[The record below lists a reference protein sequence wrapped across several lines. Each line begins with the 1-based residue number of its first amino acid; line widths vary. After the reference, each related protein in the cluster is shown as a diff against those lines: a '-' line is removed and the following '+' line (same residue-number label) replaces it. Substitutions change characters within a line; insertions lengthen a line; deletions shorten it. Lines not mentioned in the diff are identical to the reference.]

1 MASGQAAKGNGGVL
15 IPGGIKE
22 MCGHG
27 TKRLGLVVGLGRVG
41 CWPNM
46 MILKSFCN
54 LDDFMI
60 PNSIF
65 CESGRYHVC
74 PADCSFPGAGR
85 ETKTV
90 RPVPFT
96 TEEKKTFGKIKT
108 LWKVKEG

>member
-1 MASGQAAKGNGGVL
+1 M
-15 IPGGIKE
+15 
-22 MCGHG
+22 
-27 TKRLGLVVGLGRVG
+27 GLGRVG
-41 CWPNM
+41 YWLDM
-46 MILKSFCN
+46 MILKIFWN
-54 LDDFMI
+54 LDNFMI
-60 PNSIF
+60 PNSTF

-96 TEEKKTFGKIKT
+96 TEEKETLWKIKKT